1 MAWTAWYTEYKIVPN
16 LGGCDGNCP
25 PTAQSQ
31 SLKVQMDSAVTL
43 TLSASDYDGT
53 IVSWEVVNSPSFGV
67 LTGDAP
73 NLVYTPNTGALGT
86 DSFTFRV
93 VDDLGETSALAS
105 VTITVRD
112 CNLMD
117 VFNVPSTYAAFQGA
131 YNYVHV
137 SEYGP
142 SLDNLKT
149 PAHNVQWQD
158 PGLYQFSLELEV
170 EPYYADL
177 TGCMTA
183 ENLSGS
189 EASFTLSGCS
199 VNGIDGEYWIT
210 QQDGNEIWVE
220 KNNLWALVFTNDEN
234 YTPEFCRGSGTSS
247 PTPQVTPNPT
257 QPPVSPPPTI
267 HPTTPSPTSSPT
279 NVPTPLIDSPTSKPT
294 QMPTTTPTKA
304 PSSQPTSEPT
314 PTPPSN
320 SPTTSPPTSGG
331 TLCCADRNTGYQQC
345 NANDW
350 CNKNV
355 NNCDTCQ
362 GYFTTVPLQ
371 RTGCCSWGSDCSS
384 QDPASNPGCHYLQ
397 SDCEQS
403 CGGTWQQF

>member
-1 MAWTAWYTEYKIVPN
+1 LAWTAWYTEYKIVPN

-31 SLKVQMDSAVTL
+31 SLKVQMDSSVAL

-67 LTGDAP
+67 LTGVAP
-73 NLVYTPNTGALGT
+73 DLVYTPNTGALGT

-93 VDDLGETSALAS
+93 VDDLGEASSLAS
-105 VTITVRD
+105 VTISVRD
-112 CNLMD
+112 CNLID
-117 VFNVPSTYAAFQGA
+117 VFNVPSTYAAFQGS

-137 SEYGP
+137 SEDGP

-177 TGCMTA
+177 TGCMT
-183 ENLSGS
+183 ENLSGP

-234 YTPEFCRGSGTSS
+234 YTSQFCRDSGTSS
-247 PTPQVTPNPT
+247 PTPQVTSNPT
-257 QPPVSPPPTI
+257 QPPVSPPPTP
-267 HPTTPSPTSSPT
+267 HPTTLSPTSPPT

-294 QMPTTTPTKA
+294 QMPTTKA

-320 SPTTSPPTSGG
+320 APTTSPPTSGG

-345 NANDW
+345 NGSGW

-355 NNCDTCQ
+355 NNCNTCQ

-371 RTGCCSWGSDCSS
+371 RTGCCSWGGSDCSS

-397 SDCEQS
+397 SDCEES